1 MPHTQTSG
9 FFLCFNSFHPRSK
22 KSGCTL
28 PSQTAPTNRF
38 TFNFP
43 IKFTGTYRM
52 PLFHFLMAC
61 AVKIV
66 SRTFLHALGI
76 SNSLKLLFQARPAPS
91 PLLAAACLALSKF
104 LATPAPGHCSSQ
116 EGSDLSP
123 WRAMLASFELPQRQ
137 QGEQQGQGP
146 RSKRRLVWS
155 LTCVPLTSSETSSEV
170 TSPLGSLLYKMGV
183 IMPTS
188 GQ

>member
-43 IKFTGTYRM
+43 IKFAGTYRM

-61 AVKIV
+61 AVEIV
-66 SRTFLHALGI
+66 SRTFLYALGI
-76 SNSLKLLFQARPAPS
+76 SNSLKLLFQARSPPPS
-91 PLLAAACLALSKF
+91 PFAGCSMPHPLQIPCCTCPRPLLIPEGKGTAATCLLGEPCWPPLSSHR
-104 LATPAPGHCSSQ
+104 GSRVSSRFRVQ
-116 EGSDLSP
+116 SHRGDLFGP
-123 WRAMLASFELPQRQ
+123 HLQ
-137 QGEQQGQGP
+137 Q
-146 RSKRRLVWS
+146 
-155 LTCVPLTSSETSSEV
+155 
-170 TSPLGSLLYKMGV
+170 
-183 IMPTS
+183 
-188 GQ
+188 

>member
-9 FFLCFNSFHPRSK
+9 CFLCFNSFHPRSK

-61 AVKIV
+61 AVEIV

-76 SNSLKLLFQARPAPS
+76 SNSLKLLFQARRPPS
-91 PLLAAACLALSKF
+91 SPVAGCSMPRPLQIPHCTCPRPLLIPEGKGTAVTCLLGEPCRPPLSF
-104 LATPAPGHCSSQ
+104 RRGSRASS
-116 EGSDLSP
+116 
-123 WRAMLASFELPQRQ
+123 RC
-137 QGEQQGQGP
+137 
-146 RSKRRLVWS
+146 RSKVKEE
-155 LTCVPLTSSETSSEV
+155 TCLEPHQHATH
-170 TSPLGSLLYKMGV
+170 
-183 IMPTS
+183 
-188 GQ
+188 QQ